1 MDNFNVECINICL
14 SCTEKNLIGLLS
26 IIYNAFAQ
34 VVFFILKSKM
44 MPVLVFFFI
53 SCIITFF
60 CKEYVPQTEE
70 MFDIVSDKTKTPRVS
85 IFQLLSEFSPSDPTC
100 LELYLTLFPT
110 KFPKIPGENEVR
122 SEFIT
127 KSGKLTKKR

>member
-60 CKEYVPQTEE
+60 CKEYVPQTVE
-70 MFDIVSDKTKTPRVS
+70 TPRVS
-85 IFQLLSEFSPSDPTC
+85 IFELLSEFSPSDPTC

-110 KFPKIPGENEVR
+110 KFPEIPGENEVR
-122 SEFIT
+122 SEYIT